1 VTSLRAF
8 GYAADMR
15 AMVVILAGALL
26 GAGCTRSTLQ
36 VRSLPAA
43 AQPPSAALEPTNE
56 PSPAPAP
63 PPEFPLAVASPLD
76 CAIEAA
82 RKSGKPVLV
91 IVTGPEVRAQRGRW
105 LADWMDLGNRLDLGE
120 QRFTAFLSLA
130 EIAFATPEQLR
141 EALPARLERP
151 ASFCAVGLLDVL
163 GPEPTL
169 HHLRSEGE
177 NISRGASTT
186 VAEYGD
192 SQYSL
197 QSNIVFHLTRKIAG
211 QSAPRRRRIAYEAFS
226 RDERLAMKRALKK
239 SSIHEHDLALRGAW
253 WCLDVCSPR
262 SPVWETVAMAQLAAF
277 DKRAPFGARWA
288 QFDGSAWSVQFEPQD
303 DKRDCELL
311 LQRAAELNPLRLFA
325 DWSDYRVSCG
335 GVAGPCGTGHTGEV
349 SYSFLDQYT
358 RVLVDAT
365 DLD

>member
-1 VTSLRAF
+1 MTTPRASA
-8 GYAADMR
+8 YSADMR
-15 AMVVILAGALL
+15 SMVVILASVWL
-26 GAGCTRSTLQ
+26 GAGCARSTLQ
-36 VRSLPAA
+36 VRALPAA
-43 AQPPSAALEPTNE
+43 APLPLAALEPTNE

-63 PPEFPLAVASPLD
+63 LPSFPLAVASPLD

-82 RKSGKPVLV
+82 RTSGKPVLV

-105 LADWMDLGNRLDLGE
+105 LADWMDLGARLDLGE

-141 EALPARLERP
+141 EALPAKLERP

-169 HHLRSEGE
+169 HHLRSTGE
-177 NISRGASTT
+177 RTSRGASTA
-186 VAEYGD
+186 VAEYGGSQD
-192 SQYSL
+192 SL
-197 QSNIVFHLTRKIAG
+197 RSNILFHLTRKIAG

-239 SSIHEHDLALRGAW
+239 SSIPGYDLALRGAW
-253 WCLDVCSPR
+253 WCFDECSSR
-262 SPVWETVAMAQLAAF
+262 SPVWQELAIAQQAAF

-288 QFDGSAWSVQFEPQD
+288 QFDGLAWSVQFEPQD

>member
-1 VTSLRAF
+1 MTTPRAAC
-8 GYAADMR
+8 YSAVMR
-15 AMVVILAGALL
+15 SMVVILAGALL

-43 AQPPSAALEPTNE
+43 APPPSAALEPTHE

-105 LADWMDLGNRLDLGE
+105 LADWIDLGAYAPGRH
-120 QRFTAFLSLA
+120 RFTALLSLV
-130 EIAFATPEQLR
+130 EIAFASPQQLR
-141 EALPARLERP
+141 DALPSTLSTR
-151 ASFCAVGLLDVL
+151 ASNCAVGVLDLL
-163 GPEPTL
+163 GPQPVL
-169 HHLRSEGE
+169 HSVWVADGLRA
-177 NISRGASTT
+177 RGSSLSDG
-186 VAEYGD
+186 EYGD
-192 SQYSL
+192 AHDSVCAHVSVAL
-197 QSNIVFHLTRKIAG
+197 ELSIGKRT
-211 QSAPRRRRIAYEAFS
+211 APQRRRIAYGNFS
-226 RDERLAMKRALKK
+226 REGRLAMQLALEKR
-239 SSIHEHDLALRGAW
+239 SVPSYDLALRGAW
-253 WCLDVCSPR
+253 WCFDECHSL
-262 SPVWETVAMAQLAAF
+262 SPVWRELASAQQAAF

-311 LQRAAELNPLRLFA
+311 LQRASELNPLRLVA
-325 DWSDYRVSCG
+325 DRSDIELSCSG
-335 GVAGPCGTGHTGEV
+335 GPCGTGHTGEV